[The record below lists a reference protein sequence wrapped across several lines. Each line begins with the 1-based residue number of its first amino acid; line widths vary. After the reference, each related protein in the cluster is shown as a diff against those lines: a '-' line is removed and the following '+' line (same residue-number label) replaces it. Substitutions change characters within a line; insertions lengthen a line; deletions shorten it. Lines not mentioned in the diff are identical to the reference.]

1 MCEACGLPSILTH
14 LGSGGPPPPPTKPN
28 IKARLH
34 HSSLEHVTS
43 LSRAREAPGDI
54 SPLLLEMVTI
64 LLPKPTSLQS
74 NAEPRRPIS
83 EKRTFTRLSETTAQ
97 TLGQALW
104 VHGRIRCGSF
114 LQAADCPK
122 WETETLK
129 KHFWYKK
136 GAGEASERMRR
147 AYRHHL
153 SWLMNDDYE
162 LTRQLGQRRKHVGP
176 SGAHSPGQHAGRAA
190 ADDRA
195 GSTGSLL

>member
-1 MCEACGLPSILTH
+1 MSFFFPLGLFFFKRGSYVQHRRITGCFSWSSASTHKASFSLPSAGVWHVCEACGLPSILTH

-97 TLGQALW
+97 TLGS
-104 VHGRIRCGSF
+104 REN
-114 LQAADCPK
+114 K
-122 WETETLK
+122 
-129 KHFWYKK
+129 
-136 GAGEASERMRR
+136 M
-147 AYRHHL
+147 
-153 SWLMNDDYE
+153 
-162 LTRQLGQRRKHVGP
+162 
-176 SGAHSPGQHAGRAA
+176 
-190 ADDRA
+190 
-195 GSTGSLL
+195 